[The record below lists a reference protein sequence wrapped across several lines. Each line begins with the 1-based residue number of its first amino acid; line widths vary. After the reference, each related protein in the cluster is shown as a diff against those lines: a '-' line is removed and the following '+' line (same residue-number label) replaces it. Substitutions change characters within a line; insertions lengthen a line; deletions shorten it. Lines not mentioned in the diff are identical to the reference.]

1 MEAKPLR
8 HSHPR
13 SVKAIVRSPA
23 TMTSGVISGYVTL
36 LDPVLA
42 GAGFIEFARVRL
54 NGQDEDAVS
63 RFVGKVA
70 RFPEVLECSCRGL
83 RLHA

>member
-1 MEAKPLR
+1 M
-8 HSHPR
+8 
-13 SVKAIVRSPA
+13 
-23 TMTSGVISGYVTL
+23 ISRYVAL

-42 GAGFIEFARVRL
+42 GAGFIVFAKVWL

-63 RFVGKVA
+63 HFAGTVA
-70 RFPEVLECSCRGL
+70 RFPEVLEYRGL